1 MARKGFQYI
10 KSIWSSQ
17 GPRTLKDYY
26 LPDNPTLHLS
36 LKFGDDMRIFVKTL
50 TEKTITIAVES
61 LETILNVKV
70 KIQDIEGI
78 PWQQQSLMI
87 AGKNLEGL

>member
-1 MARKGFQYI
+1 
-10 KSIWSSQ
+10 
-17 GPRTLKDYY
+17 
-26 LPDNPTLHLS
+26 
-36 LKFGDDMRIFVKTL
+36 MRIFVKTL